1 MKGKEALLYI
11 KEKLGIPDLRYAG
24 NTDIIVHKVAVLG
37 GAGSEFASLAKAR
50 GADLYLTGD
59 LKYHEAQDA
68 AAMGLLIAD
77 GGHFYTERVIVP
89 KLAERIRKEAEKGTG
104 IWRYWKIQEQK
115 ISFPIFEGYG
125 LKGHGKVPLR

>member
-1 MKGKEALLYI
+1 M
-11 KEKLGIPDLRYAG
+11 
-24 NTDIIVHKVAVLG
+24 AVLG

-89 KLAERIRKEAEKGTG
+89 KLAERIRKEAEKRHWDLEVLEDTG
-104 IWRYWKIQEQK
+104 AED
-115 ISFPIFEGYG
+115 IFSN
-125 LKGHGKVPLR
+125 L